1 LHRRPPVR
9 IQLFESINF
18 SEGVNGTLANS
29 AMEIACWNCRRGA
42 MADEKKQETQ
52 SSPQNEREQASFE
65 LDLEARQRREAVA
78 QQIAKNNRHRLNMER
93 ALDQT
98 LADSF
103 PASDPPSSI
112 PDPGE
117 EEPYAA

>member
-1 LHRRPPVR
+1 
-9 IQLFESINF
+9 
-18 SEGVNGTLANS
+18 
-29 AMEIACWNCRRGA
+29 
-42 MADEKKQETQ
+42 MADKRQEGKQD
-52 SSPQNEREQASFE
+52 SPMNEREQTGSDRE
-65 LDLEARQRREAVA
+65 WEARRREEAVA
-78 QQIAKNNRHRLNMER
+78 QQIAQNNRHRIALER

-117 EEPYAA
+117 EEPFAA